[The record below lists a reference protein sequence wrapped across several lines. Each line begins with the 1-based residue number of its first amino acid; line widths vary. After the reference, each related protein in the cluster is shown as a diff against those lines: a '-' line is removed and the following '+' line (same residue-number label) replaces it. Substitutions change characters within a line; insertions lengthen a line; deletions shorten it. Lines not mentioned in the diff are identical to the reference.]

1 MAIRPPQLPLIL
13 LAVERRLSPQVESLM
28 RTDVAQDGIAVAN
41 GLVRL
46 GTMSVRDLGT
56 NALEAFGLP
65 SGRQVSQLQRSIDT
79 LATAIAA
86 TAETPAD
93 SYGRETGAVT

>member
-13 LAVERRLSPQVESLM
+13 LAVERQLSPKVESLM

-46 GTMSVRDLGT
+46 VTMSVRDLGT
-56 NALEAFGLP
+56 NALEALGLP
-65 SGRQVSQLQRSIDT
+65 SGRQVSRLQRSIDT
-79 LATAIAA
+79 LASAVAA
-86 TAETPAD
+86 TAATAD
-93 SYGRETGAVT
+93 SDQLETGAVK

>member
-13 LAVERRLSPQVESLM
+13 LAVERRLSPQVESLL

-46 GTMSVRDLGT
+46 VTMSVRDLGT

-65 SGRQVSQLQRSIDT
+65 SGRQVSRLQRSIDT